1 MNRQFSRIR
10 ERARGLTLVDLAA
23 EAAARVRRTVV
34 NQYQRIVDEPERT
47 YVSDDELDRA
57 TSGGGA
63 TAWPA
68 ALLPGLADLDRT
80 AAAVKRLFPT
90 SAGETI
96 QEAEAILSHRVRV
109 FDDLSDLGGRIG
121 WHSDPL
127 AGVPWPMA
135 HFSRVP
141 LVLAGS
147 SRWDLAERPARGP
160 DIRVVWELN
169 RMHHL
174 TTLGRAYALSSD
186 ERFAEE
192 FLLQLVSWYEQNP
205 PRFGVNWVVAMEAA
219 IRAINLIA
227 AAGLFR
233 GSRLVSEDSVRLM
246 LKLLLAHGRHIRRNL
261 ERRRGGSSNHYLSNL
276 VGLFAIGLMLPQ
288 FCESSEWVRIS
299 VAGLLEEM
307 DGQVLPDGVD
317 YEGSTG
323 YHRLVLEIYALFF
336 TMCRAGDI
344 SLPGRS
350 WERLRGMFDFVR
362 HYLKPDGTAPLIG
375 DSDDG
380 RILRFKTRPAV
391 DHSYLMS
398 FASALF
404 EDDGFRPSGG
414 IDEEAIWWFGVPAT
428 EAFDRAAAANTPE
441 SRGYP
446 EAQIFVQRAQSGETG
461 PEQQLYAIID
471 CGDNGARG
479 HGSHAHCD
487 AMSLEL
493 YACGQT
499 FLRDPGTFAYTG
511 SERWR
516 NAFRSTAYH
525 NTVRV
530 DGEEISELRPGWLFA
545 LGSNVRPRINR
556 WQSDSE
562 RDVLD
567 AEHDGY
573 ARLPEPVVHRRIVT
587 FDKREGYWT
596 IEDELTG
603 RGEHT
608 FEFCFLFEPGIEVV
622 TGEGGRIAARGR
634 LAELAVIPASAH
646 DLEVEPVS
654 RWVSLSYGKA
664 EPASGVVY
672 RLRQTVPVK
681 STMLLIPFRTAV
693 SEKVNRIMG
702 MLML

>member
-1 MNRQFSRIR
+1 MNHLFSRIR
-10 ERARGLTLVDLAA
+10 ERARGLTLLDLAG
-23 EAAARVRRTVV
+23 EAAARVRRMAINTR
-34 NQYQRIVDEPERT
+34 QRLADEPQQT
-47 YVSDDELDRA
+47 YISDEELDRA
-57 TSGGGA
+57 TSDDGRG
-63 TAWPA
+63 WPA
-68 ALLPGLADLDRT
+68 ALLPGLADAGRT
-80 AAAVKRLFPT
+80 AEAVKRLFPT

-96 QEAEAILSHRVRV
+96 QEAEAIRSHRFALFETS
-109 FDDLSDLGGRIG
+109 FDFGDRID
-121 WHSDPL
+121 WHSDPHTG
-127 AGVPWPMA
+127 ASWPLA

-141 LVLAGS
+141 LVLTGA
-147 SRWDLAERPARGP
+147 SRWDLAEHPARGP
-160 DIRVVWELN
+160 DVRVVWELN
-169 RMHHL
+169 RLHHL
-174 TTLGRAYALSSD
+174 TTLGRAYALSRD
-186 ERFAEE
+186 ERFVEE
-192 FLLQLVSWYEQNP
+192 FLWQVASWYEQNP

-219 IRAINLIA
+219 IRAVNLIA
-227 AAGLFR
+227 AACLFSD
-233 GSRLVSEDSVRLM
+233 SRLLSDETSRLM

-288 FCESSEWVRIS
+288 FRESSEWVRIG

-307 DGQVLPDGVD
+307 EAQVLPDGVD

-323 YHRLVLEIYALFF
+323 YHRLVVEIYALFF
-336 TMCRAGDI
+336 TVCRAGDI

-350 WERLRGMFDFVR
+350 WERLRRMFDFVS

-380 RILRFKTRPAV
+380 RLLRLKTRRAV

-398 FASALF
+398 IANVLF
-404 EDDGFRPSGG
+404 EGDGFTPAGG
-414 IDEEAIWWFGVPAT
+414 IDEEAIWWFGVPAI
-428 EAFDRAAAANTPE
+428 EAFNRAAPATIPE

-556 WQSDSE
+556 WESDSG

-646 DLEVEPVS
+646 DLEIEPVS
-654 RWVSLSYGKA
+654 RWVSLSYGKC

-681 STMLLIPFRTAV
+681 STMLLIPFLKAD

-702 MLML
+702 MLMV